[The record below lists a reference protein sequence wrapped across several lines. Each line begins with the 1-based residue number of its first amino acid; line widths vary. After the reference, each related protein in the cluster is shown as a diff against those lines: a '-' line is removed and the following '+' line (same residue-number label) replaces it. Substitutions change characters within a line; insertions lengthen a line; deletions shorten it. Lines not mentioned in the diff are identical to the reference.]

1 MADSVR
7 QCSHFSDRMIGNA
20 EIRRACTSSPHCLPF
35 AASFIQCMG
44 IMAFARATHCVLIRL
59 PKDSLKELYA
69 GSNCEAID

>member
-20 EIRRACTSSPHCLPF
+20 EIRRACTSSPHRLPF
-35 AASFIQCMG
+35 ATSFRQCMG
-44 IMAFARATHCVLIRL
+44 IMAFAGATHCVLIRL
-59 PKDSLKELYA
+59 PKDTLKELYA